1 MNTHD
6 SQVRDEAT
14 RRGAG
19 ADQTPDRQ
27 AAIDLHQ
34 TVGPANTTA
43 SAVAERAGVQ
53 RHTYYRHF
61 PDERSLV
68 MACSGLYA
76 ERNPLPDPESWRAI
90 GDPVE
95 RLAHGLDGL
104 YGFYAAN
111 EPMLSNVTRDAEV
124 DPLVREI
131 SAIRF
136 GPGIGAI
143 FGILSEGFPRSK
155 RHAALLNLAL
165 QFTTWRSLVRDSG
178 LEHDQA
184 VETMVDAFR
193 SANGAPRTRR
203 RRRSAAPPRATARS
217 APPGG

>member
-1 MNTHD
+1 MA
-6 SQVRDEAT
+6 RKYEMKRRAEAQEQT
-14 RRGAG
+14 RQRIVE
-19 ADQTPDRQ
+19 
-27 AAIDLHQ
+27 AAIELHE
-34 TVGPANTTA
+34 TVGPASTSV
-43 SAVAERAGVQ
+43 SAIAERAGVQ

-90 GDPVE
+90 ADPVE
-95 RLAHGLDGL
+95 RLAHGLDML
-104 YGFYAAN
+104 YRFFGAN
-111 EPMLSNVTRDAEV
+111 ERMLSSVTRDAEV
-124 DPLVREI
+124 DSLVREI
-131 SAIRF
+131 NAIRF
-136 GPGIGAI
+136 GAGMGAI
-143 FGILSEGFPRSK
+143 FGVLAEGFPRDR

-165 QFTTWRSLVRDSG
+165 QFTTWRSLVRGSG

-184 VETMVDAFR
+184 VETMVGAFR